1 MDDMGYNSGG
11 HQQHVLKITRG
22 EYSVQSTHKL
32 GLLMLKCCVK
42 EKSFLI
48 MQAYM
53 YNNSVICVIK

>member
-32 GLLMLKCCVK
+32 GLLVIKCCVK
-42 EKSFLI
+42 EKKFF
-48 MQAYM
+48 
-53 YNNSVICVIK
+53 